1 MNDFERFGRNVVRT
15 FYDPPPCNE
24 SNEPIWLLGQRY
36 DSRPP
41 LPKPAPSDSSTT
53 ATATAQAER
62 NEDESW
68 IRTSIDD
75 KERKEAPNGE
85 DPTQYGN
92 WPSAF
97 LDDFESRVWMTYRSG
112 FSPIQK
118 SQDPKATSAMSF
130 RVRMQNLASP
140 GFTSDAG
147 FGCMIR
153 SGQCILANALQIL
166 RLGRDW
172 RWQENHADKDHAE
185 ILSLFADDPQA
196 PFSIHRFVEH
206 GAAVCGKY
214 PGEWFGPS
222 AAARCIQ
229 DLANKHREAGLKV
242 YVSGDGADV
251 YEDKL
256 KQVAV
261 DEDGL
266 WQPTLI
272 LVGTRLGIDK
282 ITPVYWEALK
292 ASLQIPQSIGIAGGR
307 PSASHYFV
315 GVQGNNFY
323 YLDPHSTR
331 PLLPFHPPSL
341 AAATSDTPN
350 LTASTTSV
358 SSTTSS
364 TTIVPPADS
373 IPAPS
378 DPRQSLYPPSDL
390 STCHTRRI
398 RRLQIRE
405 MDPSMLL
412 AFLVTSEADYQDW
425 KEGVQGVQ
433 GKSVVH
439 VQDKEPPP
447 RGQEREGAI
456 DEVESWDE
464 DGLQ

>member
-1 MNDFERFGRNVVRT
+1 MNDFERVSRNIVRT
-15 FYDPPPCNE
+15 FYDPLPTND
-24 SNEPIWLLGQRY
+24 SNEPIWLLGQCY
-36 DSRPP
+36 ESRPP
-41 LPKPAPSDSSTT
+41 LPKPTPGDSPSADTPAPPIDRT
-53 ATATAQAER
+53 
-62 NEDESW
+62 EDESW
-68 IRTSIDD
+68 IRTSIDEKD
-75 KERKEAPNGE
+75 RRESPNGD

-97 LDDFESRVWMTYRSG
+97 LDDFESRIWMTYRSG
-112 FSPIQK
+112 FVAIQK

-130 RVRMQNLASP
+130 RVRVQNLTSP
-140 GFTSDAG
+140 GFTSDTG

-153 SGQCILANALQIL
+153 SGQCILANALQTL
-166 RLGRDW
+166 RLGRHW
-172 RWQENHADKDHAE
+172 RYQDDATAKPHGE
-185 ILSLFADDPQA
+185 ILSLFADDPKA

-229 DLANKHREAGLKV
+229 DLVNKHKEAGLRV
-242 YVSGDGADV
+242 YISGDGADV

-256 KQVAV
+256 KQIAI
-261 DEDGL
+261 EDDGV
-266 WQPTLI
+266 WHPTLI

-292 ASLQIPQSIGIAGGR
+292 ASLQLKQSIGIAGGR

-315 GVQGNNFY
+315 GTQANHFF

-331 PLLPFHPPSL
+331 PLLPYRPPLS
-341 AAATSDTPN
+341 TPN
-350 LTASTTSV
+350 

-364 TTIVPPADS
+364 TTRVAPANEIVATPES
-373 IPAPS
+373 IHTSSYSPE
-378 DPRQSLYPPSDL
+378 DL
-390 STCHTRRI
+390 STCHTRRV

-412 AFLVTSEADYQDW
+412 AFLVTSQEDYNNW
-425 KEGVQGVQ
+425 KEGVRNVQ
-433 GKSVVH
+433 GKCVVH
-439 VQDKEPPP
+439 VQDKMPTP
-447 RGQEREGAI
+447 RGEEREGAI

-464 DGLQ
+464 EGLQ

>member
-1 MNDFERFGRNVVRT
+1 MNDFERFGRTVVRT
-15 FYDPPPCNE
+15 FYDPPPTNE
-24 SNEPIWLLGQRY
+24 SNEAIWLLGQRY
-36 DSRPP
+36 DSRPAP
-41 LPKPAPSDSSTT
+41 PKPTPSDTPSTDAPT
-53 ATATAQAER
+53 PHAER
-62 NEDESW
+62 TEDESW
-68 IRTSIDD
+68 IRTSLDE

-112 FSPIQK
+112 FAPIKK

-172 RWQENHADKDHAE
+172 RWQEHQADQTHGE

-229 DLANKHREAGLKV
+229 DLVSKYKEAGLKV

-256 KQVAV
+256 KQIAI
-261 DEDGL
+261 DDDGQ

-292 ASLQIPQSIGIAGGR
+292 ASLQIPQSIGIAGYVCISR
-307 PSASHYFV
+307 SKDIPLSAPQRSSF
-315 GVQGNNFY
+315 GVTLLCWSSRQQ
-323 YLDPHSTR
+323 L
-331 PLLPFHPPSL
+331 LLPRSTQHTPSPTL
-341 AAATSDTPN
+341 PGD
-350 LTASTTSV
+350 
-358 SSTTSS
+358 
-364 TTIVPPADS
+364 
-373 IPAPS
+373 
-378 DPRQSLYPPSDL
+378 
-390 STCHTRRI
+390 
-398 RRLQIRE
+398 
-405 MDPSMLL
+405 
-412 AFLVTSEADYQDW
+412 
-425 KEGVQGVQ
+425 
-433 GKSVVH
+433 VH
-439 VQDKEPPP
+439 
-447 RGQEREGAI
+447 GERERNMLFSSSAFGINKLIHISILRNLIDNDCSPSRFAI
-456 DEVESWDE
+456 RHFRF
-464 DGLQ
+464 

>member
-15 FYDPPPCNE
+15 FYDPLPTNE

-41 LPKPAPSDSSTT
+41 PPSKVTPVPTPSDAPAANTSTP
-53 ATATAQAER
+53 QRER
-62 NEDESW
+62 AEDESW

-75 KERKEAPNGE
+75 AERKEAPNGE

-97 LDDFESRVWMTYRSG
+97 LDDFESRLWMTYRSG
-112 FSPIQK
+112 FTPIQK
-118 SQDPKATSAMSF
+118 SQDPKATGAMSF
-130 RVRMQNLASP
+130 RVRMQNLTSP

-172 RWQENHADKDHAE
+172 RWHVNDTQQKQHGD
-185 ILSLFADDPQA
+185 ILSLFADDPHA

-229 DLANKHREAGLKV
+229 DLVNKHREAGLNV

-256 KQVAV
+256 KQIAV
-261 DEDGL
+261 DDDGQ

-292 ASLQIPQSIGIAGGR
+292 ASLQMRQSIGIAGSVSTYYREKGTNGSIVAALQHHTISWASKATTFTTWILTAR
-307 PSASHYFV
+307 GPS
-315 GVQGNNFY
+315 
-323 YLDPHSTR
+323 YLTMR
-331 PLLPFHPPSL
+331 PLHHLTARYHPQRHPP
-341 AAATSDTPN
+341 P
-350 LTASTTSV
+350 
-358 SSTTSS
+358 
-364 TTIVPPADS
+364 
-373 IPAPS
+373 
-378 DPRQSLYPPSDL
+378 
-390 STCHTRRI
+390 
-398 RRLQIRE
+398 
-405 MDPSMLL
+405 
-412 AFLVTSEADYQDW
+412 
-425 KEGVQGVQ
+425 
-433 GKSVVH
+433 
-439 VQDKEPPP
+439 
-447 RGQEREGAI
+447 
-456 DEVESWDE
+456 
-464 DGLQ
+464 

>member
-1 MNDFERFGRNVVRT
+1 MNDFERFGRSVVRT
-15 FYDPPPCNE
+15 FYDPLPAND
-24 SNEPIWLLGQRY
+24 STEPIWLLGQSY
-36 DSRPP
+36 DSQPPPPPPRPS
-41 LPKPAPSDSSTT
+41 PSDTPPASTST
-53 ATATAQAER
+53 STPQGER
-62 NEDESW
+62 TEDESW
-68 IRTSIDD
+68 IRTSIDE
-75 KERKEAPNGE
+75 KERKEAPNGQ
-85 DPTQYGN
+85 DPAQYGN

-97 LDDFESRVWMTYRSG
+97 LDDFESRLWMTYRSG
-112 FSPIQK
+112 FAPIQK

-166 RLGRDW
+166 RLGRSW
-172 RWQENHADKDHAE
+172 RWQEHQAQKEHGD

-229 DLANKHREAGLKV
+229 DLVNKHKEAGLKV
-242 YVSGDGADV
+242 YTSGDGADV

-256 KQVAV
+256 KEIAV
-261 DEDGL
+261 TDDGQ

-292 ASLQIPQSIGIAGGR
+292 ASLQIRQAIGIAGGR

-323 YLDPHSTR
+323 YLDPHNTR
-331 PLLPFHPPSL
+331 PSLPYHAPS
-341 AAATSDTPN
+341 TPSNSAPSHQTN
-350 LTASTTSV
+350 LSGSV

-364 TTIVPPADS
+364 TTIVPPAGLSATTSDS
-373 IPAPS
+373 AYTPE
-378 DPRQSLYPPSDL
+378 DL
-390 STCHTRRI
+390 STCHTRRV
-398 RRLQIRE
+398 RRLHIRE

-412 AFLVTSEADYQDW
+412 AFLITSKEDYENW
-425 KEGVQGVQ
+425 KDGVRSVQ
-433 GKSVVH
+433 GKCVVH
-439 VQDKEPPP
+439 VQDVEPAP

-464 DGLQ
+464 EGLQ